1 MNYRQIK
8 LYRAEWAKARAAI
21 RRQGRATRPETE
33 EYERMLIH
41 EQVTGQRCS
50 SKDLTQ
56 TDLDEVLAAFYV
68 ISAQLDRME
77 DVKAQPETRC
87 RYLVDDILDRISAH
101 FIALERPKEAIERG
115 PGRDGYILYL
125 ARRLCG
131 RPLHGGLAD
140 IDLRTWYKIIA
151 ALRIRL
157 DQVLRK
163 NLQPGKGAK
172 RRRPF
177 DAAQSTGD
185 RGTTKRQP
193 RNVHAN

>member
-1 MNYRQIK
+1 MNHRQMK
-8 LYRAEWAKARAAI
+8 LYRAEWAKARDALRLK
-21 RRQGRATRPETE
+21 RRALLPETE
-33 EYERMLIH
+33 EYERMVIH
-41 EQVTGQRCS
+41 EQVTGTRCS

-56 TDLDEVLAAFYV
+56 TQLDEVLAAFYV
-68 ISAQLDRME
+68 ISAQLDRLE

-101 FIALERPKEAIERG
+101 FIALDRPKEAIERG

-125 ARRLCG
+125 ARRMSG
-131 RPLHGGLAD
+131 RPLHGGLAQ

-157 DQVLRK
+157 DQVIRK
-163 NLQPGKGAK
+163 KTPGKGAK
-172 RRRPF
+172 RHRPF
-177 DAAQSTGD
+177 DAAQPTGY
-185 RGTTKRQP
+185 RGTTRRQP